1 MAISPMA
8 LSLSF
13 IHYSPIQAIP
23 ARRLFAIPLI
33 YTPKIVLKNSRHCFS
48 TFSCSA
54 GRPIPTT
61 EEEVLQAVLESD
73 EKILP
78 CVRTYENDLS
88 RLSLV
93 GGVDFRQSVTAAAA
107 DGGETATE
115 HLDSGMPA
123 MVVETVFPGISDE
136 HSTVSTRLFL
146 PAREV
151 KEKATKLRKS
161 LAQDFHSS
169 TSSKNI
175 LAMTFR
181 QVVLQQ
187 LWNFEL
193 VVFTPGSERNME
205 DLENPREQVP
215 ISFTLSSSEERAI
228 SVLAETVCMCAL
240 QNTEGKFVNG
250 TSSGTSTRLF
260 GWFRKSTIVASE
272 DSSVVIHK
280 LFDNEVADPKSLLQK
295 FNSNKESWKH
305 RNFKS
310 MNYWWMPSELT
321 KLEKFG
327 GSEFCAWV
335 SEHVPAYRLQID
347 AHQFNDIKLG
357 GWREFVENRWEVLL
371 THSQM
376 VGLANILDIFYE
388 DVYSLPDKQLQC
400 GANVLSANLLSK
412 KRNYSSWGLL
422 SKTLAGGVFFVA
434 IGAIGQRFMSRVR
447 LPGRYSVEQPIT
459 SLDGLSSVKNQAME
473 AAKLEDYCISVV
485 KIIKDAF
492 GWHGDVHMDK
502 RVGAWIGEAPDYL
515 TVVESDIGSED
526 APSGMIGEENI
537 DEVKASAQD
546 IASYQ
551 VVLTTEGKIVGFQPT
566 SRVAVNYWAA
576 NPLAKQLYG
585 GKNLS
590 PGLLETGLRIKRPN
604 DVVVIELLMS
614 VKTDTFFALARPVY
628 YSTP

>member
-1 MAISPMA
+1 MPISPMA

-13 IHYSPIQAIP
+13 IQYSPLHAIS
-23 ARRLFAIPLI
+23 AHRLFPIPSI
-33 YTPKIVLKNSRHCFS
+33 YTPKVVLKNSRHCFS
-48 TFSCSA
+48 TITCSA

-88 RLSLV
+88 RLTLV

-107 DGGETATE
+107 DGGEAASE
-115 HLDSGMPA
+115 HLDSGMSA
-123 MVVETVFPGISDE
+123 MVVETVFPGNSDE

-151 KEKATKLRKS
+151 KEKARKLKKS

-193 VVFTPGSERNME
+193 VVFIPGSERNME
-205 DLENPREQVP
+205 DLENPREVP

-250 TSSGTSTRLF
+250 TSSGTSTRF
-260 GWFRKSTIVASE
+260 FDWFRKSTIVASK
-272 DSSVVIHK
+272 DSSVIIYK
-280 LFDNEVADPKSLLQK
+280 LFDNEVADAKSLLQK
-295 FNSNKESWKH
+295 FNSNKESWKR

-321 KLEKFG
+321 KLEKIG
-327 GSEFCAWV
+327 GAEFCAWV
-335 SEHVPAYRLQID
+335 SEYVPSYRLQID
-347 AHQFNDIKLG
+347 AYQFNGLKFG
-357 GWREFVENRWEVLL
+357 GWRESAENRWEVLL

-388 DVYSLPDKQLQC
+388 DVYSLPDKLLQC
-400 GANVLSANLLSK
+400 GAIVHSASLLSK

-422 SKTLAGGVFFVA
+422 SKTLAGGVFLVA
-434 IGAIGQRFMSRVR
+434 IGAVGQRFMSRVHV
-447 LPGRYSVEQPIT
+447 PGRCSVERPIT
-459 SLDGLSSVKNQAME
+459 SLYGVSSVKDQAIE
-473 AAKLEDYCISVV
+473 AAKLEEYCTSVV

-492 GWHGDVHMDK
+492 GWHGDVHTDK

-515 TVVESDIGSED
+515 MVVESDIGSED
-526 APSGMIGEENI
+526 APSGTTEQESTDG
-537 DEVKASAQD
+537 VKASAQD

-551 VVLTTEGKIVGFQPT
+551 VVLSTEGKIVGFQPT

-585 GKNLS
+585 GRNLS
-590 PGLLETGLRIKRPN
+590 PGLIETGLRIRRPN
-604 DVVVIELLMS
+604 EVIVIELLMS
-614 VKTDTFFALARPVY
+614 VKTDAFFALARPAY
-628 YSTP
+628 YSIP

>member
-8 LSLSF
+8 VSPSLTQ
-13 IHYSPIQAIP
+13 YSPLQAIS
-23 ARRLFAIPLI
+23 ARRLFAMPSI

-48 TFSCSA
+48 TISCSA

-88 RLSLV
+88 RLTLV

-107 DGGETATE
+107 DGGEAASE
-115 HLDSGMPA
+115 HLDSGMSA

-151 KEKATKLRKS
+151 KEKARKLKKS
-161 LAQDFHSS
+161 LSQDIHSS

-193 VVFTPGSERNME
+193 AVFIPGSERNME
-205 DLENPREQVP
+205 DLENPREVP

-228 SVLAETVCMCAL
+228 SVLAETVCTCAL

-250 TSSGTSTRLF
+250 TSSGTSTRF
-260 GWFRKSTIVASE
+260 FDWFWKSTVVASK
-272 DSSVVIHK
+272 DSSVIIYK
-280 LFDNEVADPKSLLQK
+280 LFDNEVADAKSLLQK
-295 FNSNKESWKH
+295 FNSNKESWKR
-305 RNFKS
+305 RNLKS

-321 KLEKFG
+321 KLEKIG
-327 GSEFCAWV
+327 GAEFSAWASEY
-335 SEHVPAYRLQID
+335 VPSYRLQID
-347 AHQFNDIKLG
+347 AQQFNGLKFG
-357 GWREFVENRWEVLL
+357 GWRESAENRWEVLL

-376 VGLANILDIFYE
+376 
-388 DVYSLPDKQLQC
+388 
-400 GANVLSANLLSK
+400 
-412 KRNYSSWGLL
+412 RNYSSWGLL
-422 SKTLAGGVFFVA
+422 SKTLVGGVFLVV
-434 IGAIGQRFMSRVR
+434 IGAVGQRFLPRVHM
-447 LPGRYSVEQPIT
+447 PGQYSVEQPIT
-459 SLDGLSSVKNQAME
+459 SLYGVSSVKDQVIE
-473 AAKLEDYCISVV
+473 VAKLEEYCISVV
-485 KIIKDAF
+485 KIIKEAF
-492 GWHGDVHMDK
+492 GWDGDVHTDK
-502 RVGAWIGEAPDYL
+502 RVGAWIGEAPNYL
-515 TVVESDIGSED
+515 MVVESDTGSED
-526 APSGMIGEENI
+526 APSGMMEQENM
-537 DEVKASAQD
+537 DGVKASAQD

-551 VVLTTEGKIVGFQPT
+551 VVLSTEGKIIGFQPT

-576 NPLAKQLYG
+576 NPLTKQLYG
-585 GKNLS
+585 GRNLS
-590 PGLLETGLRIKRPN
+590 PGLIETGLRIRRPN
-604 DVVVIELLMS
+604 EVVVIELLMS
-614 VKTDTFFALARPVY
+614 VQTGAFFALARPTY
-628 YSTP
+628 YSIP

>member
-8 LSLSF
+8 VSPSLTQ
-13 IHYSPIQAIP
+13 YSPLQAIS
-23 ARRLFAIPLI
+23 ARRLFAMPSI

-48 TFSCSA
+48 TISCSA

-88 RLSLV
+88 RLTLV

-107 DGGETATE
+107 DGGEAASE
-115 HLDSGMPA
+115 HLDSGMSA

-151 KEKATKLRKS
+151 KEKARKLKKS
-161 LAQDFHSS
+161 LSQDIHSS

-193 VVFTPGSERNME
+193 AVFIPGSERNME

-228 SVLAETVCMCAL
+228 SVLAETVCTCAL

-250 TSSGTSTRLF
+250 TSSGTSTRF
-260 GWFRKSTIVASE
+260 FDWFWKSTVVASK
-272 DSSVVIHK
+272 DSSVIIYK
-280 LFDNEVADPKSLLQK
+280 LFDNEVADAKSLLQK
-295 FNSNKESWKH
+295 FNSNKESWKR
-305 RNFKS
+305 RNLKS

-321 KLEKFG
+321 KLEKIG
-327 GSEFCAWV
+327 GAEFSAWASEY
-335 SEHVPAYRLQID
+335 VPSYRLQID
-347 AHQFNDIKLG
+347 AQQFNGLKFG
-357 GWREFVENRWEVLL
+357 GWRESAENRWEVLL

-388 DVYSLPDKQLQC
+388 DVYSLPEKQLQC
-400 GANVLSANLLSK
+400 GAIVHSANLLSK

-422 SKTLAGGVFFVA
+422 SKTLVGGVFLVV
-434 IGAIGQRFMSRVR
+434 IGAVGQRFLPRVHM
-447 LPGRYSVEQPIT
+447 PGQYSVEQPIT
-459 SLDGLSSVKNQAME
+459 SLYGVSSVKDQVIE
-473 AAKLEDYCISVV
+473 GAKLEEYCISVV
-485 KIIKDAF
+485 KIIKEAF
-492 GWHGDVHMDK
+492 GWDGDVHTDK
-502 RVGAWIGEAPDYL
+502 RVGAWIGEAPNYL
-515 TVVESDIGSED
+515 MVVESDTCSED
-526 APSGMIGEENI
+526 APSGMMEQENM
-537 DEVKASAQD
+537 DGVKASAQD

-551 VVLTTEGKIVGFQPT
+551 VVLSTEGKIIGFQPT

-576 NPLAKQLYG
+576 NPLTKQLYG
-585 GKNLS
+585 GRNLS
-590 PGLLETGLRIKRPN
+590 PGLIETGLRIRRPN
-604 DVVVIELLMS
+604 EVVVIELLMS
-614 VKTDTFFALARPVY
+614 VQTGAFFALARPTY
-628 YSTP
+628 YSIP

>member
-8 LSLSF
+8 LSSYF
-13 IHYSPIQAIP
+13 IQYSPIQTIP
-23 ARRLFAIPLI
+23 ARRLFAIPSI

-107 DGGETATE
+107 DGGEAATE
-115 HLDSGMPA
+115 HLDSGMSA
-123 MVVETVFPGISDE
+123 MVVETVFPGTSDE

-146 PAREV
+146 PARKV
-151 KEKATKLRKS
+151 REKATKLRKS
-161 LAQDFHSS
+161 LAQDFNSS
-169 TSSKNI
+169 TESKNI

-187 LWNFEL
+187 LWDFEL
-193 VVFTPGSERNME
+193 VVFTPGSDRNME

-240 QNTEGKFVNG
+240 QNTEGKFVDG
-250 TSSGTSTRLF
+250 TSRGTSTRLF
-260 GWFRKSTIVASE
+260 GWFRKSTIVASK

-280 LFDNEVADPKSLLQK
+280 LFDNEIADPKSLLQK

-305 RNFKS
+305 RNSKS
-310 MNYWWMPSELT
+310 MNYWWMPTELT
-321 KLEKFG
+321 RLEKIG

-335 SEHVPAYRLQID
+335 SEYVPAYRLQID
-347 AHQFNDIKLG
+347 AHQFNGLKFG

-376 VGLANILDIFYE
+376 VGLANILDMFYE

-400 GANVLSANLLSK
+400 GANVHSANLLSK

-422 SKTLAGGVFFVA
+422 SKTLAGGVFLVA
-434 IGAIGQRFMSRVR
+434 IGAVGQRFMSRVR
-447 LPGRYSVEQPIT
+447 LPGRYSAEQPIT
-459 SLDGLSSVKNQAME
+459 SLDGLSSVKDQAIE
-473 AAKLEDYCISVV
+473 AAKLEEYCISVV

-492 GWHGDVHMDK
+492 GWHGDVRTGK
-502 RVGAWIGEAPDYL
+502 RVGAWIGDAPDYL
-515 TVVESDIGSED
+515 TVVESDIRSED
-526 APSGMIGEENI
+526 APSGTIGEENI

-590 PGLLETGLRIKRPN
+590 PGFIETGLRIERPN
-604 DVVVIELLMS
+604 EVVVIELLMS
-614 VKTDTFFALARPVY
+614 VKTDAFFALARPVY
-628 YSTP
+628 Y